1 MSFPRACLPR
11 WLNILLVVALLWA
24 PLWGQWH
31 GIEHGIEPG
40 TRQALTAP
48 AELHEAHE
56 AHAHAEHAQ
65 DQHRHEGHLD
75 ALGHEADSD
84 LCRVLD
90 HLAQAERLIA
100 TNAPGLAPMVAMAAP
115 IFRADYCF
123 DQHLWSPAQARAPPA
138 LI

>member
-24 PLWGQWH
+24 PLWGHLH

-48 AELHEAHE
+48 AEPNEAHEAHE
-56 AHAHAEHAQ
+56 AHS
-65 DQHRHEGHLD
+65 D

-90 HLAQAERLIA
+90 HLSLAERLIA
-100 TNAPGLAPMVAMAAP
+100 SNAPGLAPMVAMAPP
-115 IFRADYCF
+115 IIRADSYS

>member
-48 AELHEAHE
+48 AELHEAH
-56 AHAHAEHAQ
+56 AHAEHAQ
-65 DQHRHEGHLD
+65 DEHRHEGHSD

-90 HLAQAERLIA
+90 HLSQAERLIA

>member
-48 AELHEAHE
+48 AELHEAH
-56 AHAHAEHAQ
+56 AHAEHAQ
-65 DQHRHEGHLD
+65 DEHRHEGHSD

-90 HLAQAERLIA
+90 HLSQAERLIA

-115 IFRADYCF
+115 ICRADSCF

>member
-1 MSFPRACLPR
+1 MSFPRSRLPR

-24 PLWGQWH
+24 PLWGHLH

-65 DQHRHEGHLD
+65 DEHRHEGHSD

-100 TNAPGLAPMVAMAAP
+100 SNAPGLAPMVAMAAP
-115 IFRADYCF
+115 LFRADSYF
-123 DQHLWSPAQARAPPA
+123 DQHLWSPVQARAPPA

>member
-24 PLWGQWH
+24 PLWGHLH
-31 GIEHGIEPG
+31 GIAHGFERG

-48 AELHEAHE
+48 AEHES
-56 AHAHAEHAQ
+56 HAHTAHTQ
-65 DQHRHEGHLD
+65 DQHQHEGHSD
-75 ALGHEADSD
+75 SLGHEADSD

-90 HLAQAERLIA
+90 HLSQAERLIA

-115 IFRADYCF
+115 IFRADSCF

>member
-1 MSFPRACLPR
+1 MSFPRARLPR
-11 WLNILLVVALLWA
+11 WLNILLVGALLWA
-24 PLWGQWH
+24 PLWGHLH

-40 TRQALTAP
+40 TRQALTTS
-48 AELHEAHE
+48 AELHEAH
-56 AHAHAEHAQ
+56 AHALHAQ
-65 DQHRHEGHLD
+65 DDHRHEGHSD

-90 HLAQAERLIA
+90 HLSHAERLIA
-100 TNAPGLAPMVAMAAP
+100 TNAPGLAPMVAMAALK
-115 IFRADYCF
+115 FRADSHS

>member
-11 WLNILLVVALLWA
+11 WLNILLVGALLWA
-24 PLWGQWH
+24 PLWGHLH

-48 AELHEAHE
+48 AGLHASHE
-56 AHAHAEHAQ
+56 AHAHAERVQ
-65 DQHRHEGHLD
+65 DQHRHEGHSD

-100 TNAPGLAPMVAMAAP
+100 SNAPGLAPMVAMAAP
-115 IFRADYCF
+115 LFRADSYF
-123 DQHLWSPAQARAPPA
+123 DQHLWSPVQARAPPA